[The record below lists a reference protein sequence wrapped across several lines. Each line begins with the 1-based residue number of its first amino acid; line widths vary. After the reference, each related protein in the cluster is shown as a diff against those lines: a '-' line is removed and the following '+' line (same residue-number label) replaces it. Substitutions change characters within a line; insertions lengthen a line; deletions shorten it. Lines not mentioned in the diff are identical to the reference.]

1 VRGHLRRQGRGW
13 QLVVDVGRDPL
24 DGKRRQL
31 TRTFHGTK
39 REAESELAKF
49 VAQVSNEGA
58 PGSPATTV
66 GGLIESWWEHT
77 LPDLSPNTARGY
89 RSKID
94 QYLLPALGDIR
105 LRKVSAHQLDAFY
118 RELRARGGKRGR
130 PLAVNTVRGVHRIV
144 HRAFEQAVRWGWLA
158 RNPASLAS
166 PPRGQ
171 PALSEIPEPTQIMAV
186 LALAGQKNR
195 DLADIAHL
203 AVMTGARR
211 SELCGLQWGDLD
223 LESGSGRIVRSIAD
237 TPELE
242 IKVPKTMRSKRTV
255 ALDPATVEM
264 LRTRKLRAG
273 EVALAC
279 GVKLKPTA
287 YVFSDDPD
295 GARPLRPLVLS
306 GRWRRLADAA
316 GVKCRFHDL
325 RHFTASQLIGAGVA
339 VTTVAE
345 RLGHASTKMTVDV
358 YGHPVRDAD
367 RHAAETLAELLAE
380 GTDGD
385 SRPRKA
391 TPSKRTTRRRGLRPE
406 RKPASKS

>member
-1 VRGHLRRQGRGW
+1 MRGHLRRQGRSW

-39 REAESELAKF
+39 REAESELAQF

-58 PGSPATTV
+58 PGSRATTV
-66 GGLIESWWEHT
+66 GELIERWWEHT

-94 QYLLPALGDIR
+94 QYALPALGDIR
-105 LRKVSAHQLDAFY
+105 LRKLSAHQLDAFY
-118 RELRARGGKRGR
+118 RELRARGGKGGR
-130 PLAVNTVRGVHRIV
+130 SLAVNTVRGVHRII
-144 HRAFEQAVRWGWLA
+144 HRPCEQAVRWGWLA

-171 PALSEIPEPTQIMAV
+171 PALSEIPEPAQIMAV
-186 LALAGQKNR
+186 LALAGQRNR
-195 DLADIAHL
+195 DLADVAHL

-223 LESGSGRIVRSIAD
+223 LNVGSGRIVRAIAD

-242 IKVPKTMRSKRTV
+242 VKTPKTLRSRRTV

-264 LRTRKLRAG
+264 LQSRKLRAG
-273 EVALAC
+273 DAALAC

-287 YVFSDDPD
+287 YVFSDDPE

-306 GRWRRLADAA
+306 GRWRRLADVA

-367 RHAAETLAELLAE
+367 RHAAQTLAAVLVSETN
-380 GTDGD
+380 GG
-385 SRPRKA
+385 SRTVKTRKK
-391 TPSKRTTRRRGLRPE
+391 TPRRRGSRSDPK
-406 RKPASKS
+406 RASRS